1 VTKVLIADNHTLFA
15 QGLRSLV
22 EQEADFQVIGQAS
35 DGREAV
41 QRTRELGPDVVLM
54 DVVMPGLNGFDATR
68 LIRAETPDA
77 RVLALSMHVDK
88 RYVLGMLDAGAAGYV
103 PKDASF
109 EEVARA
115 IRAVARGHSYLSPS
129 IAHVVVEGYAQR
141 TERSSS
147 ANTALSL
154 REREVLQLVAEGSTP
169 REIARQLHIS
179 IKTFETHR
187 RNLLAKLELDTVA
200 DLVRY
205 AIREGITSLEQA
217 DQPAKLE
224 SSAGRKG
231 SNTGG

>member
-1 VTKVLIADNHTLFA
+1 MIRILIADNHTLFL
-15 QGLRSLV
+15 QGLRGLV
-22 EQEADFQVIGQAS
+22 EQEAGFEVVGEAS

-41 QRTRELGPDVVLM
+41 ERTRELLPDVVLM

-68 LIRAETPDA
+68 MIRDEVPAT

-115 IRAVARGHSYLSPS
+115 IRAVAAGQGYLAPS
-129 IAHVVVEGYAQR
+129 IAGVVVEGYARR
-141 TERSSS
+141 TVASPSTS
-147 ANTALSL
+147 QALSQ
-154 REREVLQLVAEGSTP
+154 REREVLQLLAEGATA
-169 REIARQLHIS
+169 REIGRRLHIS
-179 IKTFETHR
+179 VKTVETHR

-205 AIREGITSLEQA
+205 AIREGITSLDE
-217 DQPAKLE
+217 P
-224 SSAGRKG
+224 S
-231 SNTGG
+231 